1 MAQVLPLVFHPDQ
14 QLRQKSRP
22 VDPQALGRPEFKQ
35 LILDLEKTMQ
45 ANKGVGLAAVQ
56 VGKLIRLTVINTDD
70 GLLPLINP
78 VIARKSWRKELGE
91 EGCLS
96 IPGVFGLVKRSL
108 TISVRA
114 RDLEGNKIHFK
125 AKGFFARVIQH
136 EVDHLNGVLFID
148 RAKQLTE
155 GQPAYRQLA

>member
-1 MAQVLPLVFHPDQ
+1 MAQVLPLVIHPDSR
-14 QLRQKSRP
+14 LREKSRP
-22 VDPQALGRPEFKQ
+22 VDLNVLNEPEFRQ
-35 LILDLEKTMQ
+35 LILAMGKTMH

-56 VGKLIRLTVINTDD
+56 IGRLIRLTVIDTDD

-78 VIARKSWRKELGE
+78 VISRKSWRKEWGE

-96 IPGVFGLVKRSL
+96 IPGVFGLVKRAL
-108 TISVRA
+108 GIRVKA
-114 RDLEGNKIHFK
+114 RDLQGNRINFK

-136 EVDHLNGVLFID
+136 EVDHMNGVLFID

-155 GQPAYRQLA
+155 GEPSYRQAA

>member
-1 MAQVLPLVFHPDQ
+1 MAQVLPLVIHPDSR
-14 QLRQKSRP
+14 LREKSRP
-22 VDPQALGRPEFKQ
+22 VDLNVLNEPEFRQ
-35 LILDLEKTMQ
+35 LILAMGKTMH

-56 VGKLIRLTVINTDD
+56 IGRLIRLTVINTDD

-155 GQPAYRQLA
+155 GQP